1 MLSENTESM
10 DNVPDKYYFVYFSIL
25 WLGFGFLTPYQ
36 MFISSI
42 DYFTVLFPTIQVQYY
57 IAWTY
62 CVANAIS
69 FFPVLRFGPRYTFY
83 TRIFV
88 SFIIFTLILISISLL
103 IAFNSLEF
111 WFLMILTPLVGFT
124 DALIQPA
131 LASYSAIFPGRYMVA
146 YQTGNGV
153 SGIVASLIRVLTKLL
168 IPHDIKS
175 SSLVYF
181 IVGLLI
187 SISCVLVNMAAD
199 STHFVQTHLKK
210 LNTSFVIKEEVI
222 DPVEGTTPKSETD
235 QVQLNQDS
243 QSVAESN
250 IDWRRT
256 KEYDFVGTV
265 KSIPGP
271 IISVFF
277 TYVVTLSLFPGLVS
291 MIPSDDF
298 LSQESWFPIFLIA
311 LYNIFD
317 FVGKM
322 APTVPLLDKIPITA
336 VYIMTILRI
345 FFYPVMLFCVKPR
358 LIVTPIVPILAT
370 SLLALS
376 NGLITSLLFV
386 YVSRTAPL
394 QNKEDCVSSM
404 TLFLVIGLAVGSLV
418 GLGFSFM

>member
-1 MLSENTESM
+1 
-10 DNVPDKYYFVYFSIL
+10 
-25 WLGFGFLTPYQ
+25 
-36 MFISSI
+36 
-42 DYFTVLFPTIQVQYY
+42 
-57 IAWTY
+57 
-62 CVANAIS
+62 
-69 FFPVLRFGPRYTFY
+69 
-83 TRIFV
+83 
-88 SFIIFTLILISISLL
+88 
-103 IAFNSLEF
+103 
-111 WFLMILTPLVGFT
+111 
-124 DALIQPA
+124 
-131 LASYSAIFPGRYMVA
+131 MVA

-210 LNTSFVIKEEVI
+210 LNTSFVIKEEVIDPVI